1 MDLSGYDFAAAL
13 RCFEERPACPEVD
26 RLARYWLSLWRDG
39 QLPSRADFQ
48 PKAIADLLPS
58 MCLFDVVPSKS
69 VRCRLV
75 GSRLVEAAGGIDI
88 TGRDW
93 IEMTAPSDRRERMR
107 RFSEVARGAIGRGI
121 RLGRRQSGEPQYVE
135 EIMLPFADDGPDG
148 ARQVLDFIAWAPSL
162 YDPTLTGIER
172 NRGLLL
178 RFALTPLAAGEAA

>member
-1 MDLSGYDFAAAL
+1 VDLSGFDFAAAL
-13 RCFEERPACPEVD
+13 RCFEDRPACPEVE

-39 QLPSRADFQ
+39 RLPSRGDFQ
-48 PKAIADLLPS
+48 PKAVGDLLPAL
-58 MCLFDVVPSKS
+58 CLFDVVPNRS

-75 GSRLVEAAGGIDI
+75 GSRLVEAAGGVDI

-107 RFSEVARGAIGRGI
+107 RFSEVARGAIGRGM
-121 RLGRRQSGEPQYVE
+121 RVGRRQSGERQYAE
-135 EIMLPFADDGPDG
+135 EIMLPFDDVAPDG
-148 ARQVLDFIAWAPSL
+148 TRQVLLFISWTPSL
-162 YDPTLTGIER
+162 YDPTLTGLER